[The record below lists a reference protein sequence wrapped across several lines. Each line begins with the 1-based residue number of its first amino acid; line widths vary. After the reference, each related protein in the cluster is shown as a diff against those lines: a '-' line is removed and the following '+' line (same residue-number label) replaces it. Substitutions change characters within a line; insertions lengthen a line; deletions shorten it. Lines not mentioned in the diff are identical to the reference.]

1 MLEWNGKFGRRTGL
15 HFQHMRNSREDAKNV
30 EMEVNLLVVTK
41 LGLTQSAGVT
51 MSKWLS
57 ISKVKRVLRTKIE
70 SIWS

>member
-1 MLEWNGKFGRRTGL
+1 MLEWNGKFGRRTDL
-15 HFQHMRNSREDAKNV
+15 HFQHTPSSREDAKNV
-30 EMEVNLLVVTK
+30 EMEVSLLVVTK

-57 ISKVKRVLRTKIE
+57 ISKVKRVVRTKIE